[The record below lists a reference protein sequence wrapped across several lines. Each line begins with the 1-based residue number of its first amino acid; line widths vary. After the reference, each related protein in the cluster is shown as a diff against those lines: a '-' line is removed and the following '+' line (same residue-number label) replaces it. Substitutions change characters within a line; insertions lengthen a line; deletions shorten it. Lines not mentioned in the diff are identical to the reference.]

1 MNMKPIIY
9 AEMSLVSD
17 MDELYLP
24 LSELLASPLYRGV
37 PPYQVK
43 RWYES
48 SVIEQLTPFPQP
60 GGGTAY
66 SLHQCHALV
75 SLMRLHRALELR
87 YRCTIAS
94 TRRTTIPRLPQQE
107 EAAQRS
113 A

>member
-1 MNMKPIIY
+1 MKPIIY

-75 SLMRLHRALELR
+75 SRMRLRRALELR
-87 YRCTIAS
+87 
-94 TRRTTIPRLPQQE
+94 RRSRGANLHSLSPFFNGELSVDPCV
-107 EAAQRS
+107 S
-113 A
+113 